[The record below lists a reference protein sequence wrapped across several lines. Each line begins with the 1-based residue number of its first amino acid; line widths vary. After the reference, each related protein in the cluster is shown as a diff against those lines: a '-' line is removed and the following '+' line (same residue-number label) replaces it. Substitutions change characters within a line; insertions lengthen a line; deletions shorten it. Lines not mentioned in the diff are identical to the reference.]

1 MSPQIERFAAAVM
14 SDRAL
19 QFELMAF
26 WEPRAFAARAVEM
39 ARALGTTLDEKEV
52 LVGPNGAAP
61 VLLRAMEGR
70 SAPPAGWLPVRLV
83 GEAGAAMLDW
93 LCFDGIDLGAPFFQ
107 QAFMGARVRPFNRL
121 FQWRTRLS
129 DLVPMA
135 AEPPAGLI
143 FHLSRCGSTLVHR
156 MLGPL
161 ANSLSEVPVFDQAVQ
176 LCQNWNGPE
185 NLRHAPLLAIAG
197 ALGNIG
203 NGRPL
208 ILKLETPHILSWPLI
223 RRAFPQTPAIFLCRE
238 PVEILVSQRRVRGF
252 PGVPQPAIAAL
263 CRMDDYSAFSLDEYY
278 AHMLAAACRAAAVA
292 AQAGELRVINYREL
306 PDAVFT
312 QVLPHFGLHADEAAL
327 GLMRQAAG
335 FNAKLPDER
344 FLPDGEEKQRAAGEE
359 LHALAERIVGP
370 SYRALEALSE

>member
-14 SDRAL
+14 SNRVL
-19 QFELMAF
+19 QSELMAF
-26 WEPRAFAARAVEM
+26 WEPRPFAVRAVEM
-39 ARALGTTLDEKEV
+39 AHAFGMTLDEKEV

-61 VLLRAMEGR
+61 VLLRVMEGR
-70 SAPPAGWLPVRLV
+70 RGPPTGWLPVRLV
-83 GEAGAAMLDW
+83 EEGGTAMLDW
-93 LCFDGIDLGAPFFQ
+93 LCFDGIDVGAPFFQ
-107 QAFMGARVRPFNRL
+107 QAHVGARARPFNRL

-129 DLVPMA
+129 DMVPMA
-135 AEPPAGLI
+135 AAPPAGFI

-161 ANSLSEVPVFDQAVQ
+161 ANSLSEVSVFDQAVQ

-185 NLRHAPLLAIAG
+185 NLIHAPLLAIAG
-197 ALGNIG
+197 ALGNLG
-203 NGRPL
+203 NGKPL

-223 RRAFPQTPAIFLCRE
+223 RQAFPHTPAIFLHRE
-238 PVEILVSQRRVRGF
+238 PVEILVSQRRARGF

-263 CRMDDYSAFSLDEYY
+263 CGMGDYSAFSLDEYY
-278 AHMLAAACRAAAVA
+278 AHFLAAACRAAAVA
-292 AQAGELRVINYREL
+292 AQAGALRVIAYRML

-312 QVLPHFGLHADEAAL
+312 QVLPHFGLRADEEAL

-335 FNAKLPDER
+335 FNAKLPHER
-344 FLPDGEEKQRAAGEE
+344 FLPDGEEKNRAADEE

-370 SYRALEALSE
+370 PYRVLESLSD